1 METCPAFFLGLA
13 ELLIFAPMREFPWG
27 HQRRFNAYSNY
38 FKKQFGQRIQK
49 LSVNA
54 GFTCPNRD
62 GTVARGGCTYC
73 NNDAFSPSY
82 CVAESSVTEQLK
94 KGIDFHKD
102 RYNASRF
109 LAYFQN
115 FSNTYA
121 SLDDLKNIYEEALQ
135 FPEVE
140 GLVIGTR
147 PDVIDEEK
155 LAYFAELSQN
165 KYVIIEYG
173 IESCYNQTLERI
185 NRGHTLEQTRKAI
198 EQTADYGVKVGG
210 HLMFGLPGE
219 TKQMMLD
226 EVDILNSLP
235 LNNIK
240 FHQLQIMKNTIMGR
254 EYKENPGHF
263 RFFELDEYIDF
274 VIDVTEKLNPAFV
287 IERFSGEAPPWHT
300 LSPRWGL
307 RTPDVMNL
315 IEQRMVDRDTWQG
328 KYFKIS

>member
-1 METCPAFFLGLA
+1 MKS
-13 ELLIFAPMREFPWG
+13 FPWG

-73 NNDAFSPSY
+73 NNEAFSPSY
-82 CVAESSVTEQLK
+82 CVAGSSVTEQLQ

-121 SLDDLKNIYEEALQ
+121 SLDELKRIYDEALR

-155 LAYFAELSQN
+155 LAYFAELSKR
-165 KYVIIEYG
+165 KYVIVEYG
-173 IESCYNQTLERI
+173 IESCYDQTLDRI
-185 NRGHTLEQTRKAI
+185 NRGHSFEQTKKAI
-198 EQTADYGVKVGG
+198 EQTAAYGVKTGG

-226 EVDILNSLP
+226 EVDILNNLP

-240 FHQLQIMKNTIMGR
+240 FHQLQIMKDTIMAR
-254 EYKENPGHF
+254 EYKENPDHF

-274 VIDVTEKLNPAFV
+274 VIDVTERLNPAFV
-287 IERFSGEAPPWHT
+287 IERFSGEAPPRHT

-328 KYFKIS
+328 KYFKKS

>member
-1 METCPAFFLGLA
+1 MK
-13 ELLIFAPMREFPWG
+13 EFPWG

-62 GTVARGGCTYC
+62 GKVARGGCTYC

-82 CVAESSVTEQLK
+82 CVAESSVTEQLQ
-94 KGIDFHKD
+94 KGIAFHSK
-102 RYNASRF
+102 RYNASKF

-121 SLDDLKNIYEEALQ
+121 NLEILKQIYDEALQ
-135 FPEVE
+135 FPEIE

-155 LAYFAELSQN
+155 LAYFAGLSKS

-173 IESCYNQTLERI
+173 IESCYDHTLERI
-185 NRGHTLEQTRKAI
+185 NRGHTFEQTRRAI
-198 EQTADYGVKVGG
+198 AQTAAHGVKVGG

-226 EVDILNSLP
+226 EVEILNSLP

-240 FHQLQIMKNTIMGR
+240 FHQLQIIKNTAMAK
-254 EYKENPGHF
+254 EYQQHPESF
-263 RFFELDEYIDF
+263 SFFGLDEYIDF
-274 VIDVTEKLNPAFV
+274 VIDVTERLDPGFV
-287 IERFSGEAPPWHT
+287 IERFSGEAPPRHT

-315 IEQRMVDRDTWQG
+315 IEQRMAERETWQG
-328 KYFKIS
+328 RLYKS